1 MVGEVPVLLQG
12 DTLLLKV
19 PCMTVIALC
28 CYDGGI
34 DLLEIRRVMHLN
46 GLT

>member
-1 MVGEVPVLLQG
+1 MVGEVPVHLQG
-12 DTLLLKV
+12 DTLLLKA
-19 PCMTVIALC
+19 PCMTVIAL

-34 DLLEIRRVMHLN
+34 DLLEIRRVMHLS